1 MKFRNGTHAM
11 AVCVLATG
19 AILGATQAAG
29 STMTGAFD
37 TGPAGAP
44 QQFNPLTATAGYSW
58 FNKYFGTLVL
68 YNVDM
73 SRIDG
78 DLASDWTV
86 SPDGRKITFR
96 LRKDVKWQ
104 DGQKFTAKDVKF
116 TLDLLKNPDLPNQ
129 FWARLSDIQSVD
141 APDDYTVVL
150 NLDKPNLA
158 LLDALTNVMIVPQHA
173 LANVPVKDLRTASWW
188 KTGPVGTG
196 PYKWGKYV
204 PDQYVELDANPQYY
218 RGRPKVDTLINRYFK
233 DDGAAVL
240 ALQSGD
246 IQYSYMSLAQVR
258 NTKSDK
264 FRTVAGPSR
273 VLNYVGLNFADP
285 RFKDVRVRQALLMAI
300 DRAALVKN
308 LYAGQ
313 AKLANC
319 VLTDSHYVP
328 GNLNPYAFNP
338 AAAKQLLAQAGWD
351 KIAGQPIELLTYYSD
366 PVSKNAM
373 AVIQSMLAQVG
384 VNVQPRFVDAPTYGE
399 LVRGGKFSMVYAGV
413 TNGPDPD
420 VLTSVLKSDYAP
432 PRGYNVMRV
441 NMPALDALMDQGRAE
456 SDVAKRP
463 AIYQD
468 VCRYTNANL
477 PWLPILEANRFAGVS
492 THVQD
497 FVWTPAP
504 GGGRYMDHA
513 ERWSIK

>member
-1 MKFRNGTHAM
+1 MKFQNSAQVVAAFVIAASTM
-11 AVCVLATG
+11 
-19 AILGATQAAG
+19 LGAAEAG
-29 STMTGAFD
+29 ASTFTGAFD

-68 YNVDM
+68 YNVEM
-73 SRIDG
+73 NKIGG
-78 DLASDWTV
+78 DLASDWTIA
-86 SPDGRKITFR
+86 PDGKKITFH
-96 LRKDVKWQ
+96 LRHDVKWH

-141 APDDYTVVL
+141 APDDNTVVL
-150 NLDKPNLA
+150 TLSKPNIA
-158 LLDALTNVMIVPQHA
+158 LLDALTNVMIVPEHS
-173 LANVPVKDLRTASWW
+173 LASIPVKDLRTAAWW
-188 KTGPVGTG
+188 KTQPVGTG

-204 PDQYVELDANPQYY
+204 PDQYVELDANPAFY
-218 RGRPKVDTLINRYFK
+218 RGRPKIDTLINRYFK

-264 FRTVAGPSR
+264 FRTIAGPSR
-273 VLNYVGLNFADP
+273 VMNYIGLNFGDA
-285 RFKDVRVRQALLMAI
+285 RFKDVRIRQALLMAI
-300 DRAALVKN
+300 DRAGLIKT

-313 AKLANC
+313 AKVANC
-319 VLTDSHYVP
+319 VLTDPQYVP
-328 GNLNPYAFNP
+328 TNLNPYAYSP
-338 AAAKQLLAQAGWD
+338 DAAKQLLAQAGWD
-351 KIAGQPIELLTYYSD
+351 KIKGAPIELLTYYTD

-373 AVIQSMLAQVG
+373 AVIQAMLGAVG

-399 LVRGGKFSMVYAGV
+399 LVRAGKFAMVFAGT

-420 VLTSVLKSDYAP
+420 VLSSVLKSEYAP
-432 PRGYNVMRV
+432 PRGYNLMHV
-441 NMPALDALMDQGRAE
+441 NMPELDTLLDQGRTE
-456 SDVAKRP
+456 TDVARRP
-463 AIYQD
+463 AIYQN

-477 PWLPILEANRFAGVS
+477 PWLPMLEANRFAGVS
-492 THVQD
+492 NQVQD
-497 FVWTPAP
+497 FVWTSAP
-504 GGGRYMDHA
+504 GGGRYMEHA

>member
-1 MKFRNGTHAM
+1 MRLHT
-11 AVCVLATG
+11 AVGVLAACPMIVG
-19 AILGATQAAG
+19 MAHA
-29 STMTGAFD
+29 STLTGAFD

-68 YNVDM
+68 YNVEM
-73 SRIDG
+73 NKIGG
-78 DLASDWTV
+78 DLASDWTIA
-86 SPDGRKITFR
+86 PDGRKITFH

-104 DGQKFTAKDVKF
+104 DGQPFTAKDVKF

-129 FWARLSDIQSVD
+129 FWARLSDIQSIEV
-141 APDDYTVVL
+141 PDTNTVVL
-150 NLDKPNLA
+150 NLAKPNIS

-173 LANVPVKDLRTASWW
+173 LTAIPVKDLRTTAWW
-188 KTGPVGTG
+188 KTTPVGTG
-196 PYKWGKYV
+196 PFKWGKYV
-204 PDQYVELDANPQYY
+204 PDQYVELDANPAYY
-218 RGRPKVDTLINRYFK
+218 RGRPHIDMLINRYFK

-258 NTKSDK
+258 NTKSDR

-273 VLNYVGLNFADP
+273 VVNYIGLNFSDP
-285 RFKDVRVRQALLMAI
+285 RFKDLRVRQALLMAI
-300 DRAALVKN
+300 DRASLIKN

-313 AKLANC
+313 AKVANC
-319 VLTDSHYVP
+319 VLTDPQYVP
-328 GNLNPYAFNP
+328 ANLNPYAYNP
-338 AAAKQLLAQAGWD
+338 AMAKQLLDQAGWS
-351 KIAGQPIELLTYYSD
+351 KMAGQPIELLTYYTD

-373 AVIQSMLAQVG
+373 AVIQSMLGAVG
-384 VNVQPRFVDAPTYGE
+384 VNVQPRFVDAPTFGE
-399 LVRGGKFSMVYAGV
+399 LVRGGKFSMVFAGT

-420 VLTSVLKSDYAP
+420 VLSSVLKSDYAP
-432 PRGYNVMRV
+432 PRGYNLMRV
-441 NMPALDALMDQGRAE
+441 NMPELDKLLDQGRAE
-456 SDVAKRP
+456 TDVSQRP
-463 AIYQD
+463 GIYQN

-477 PWLPILEANRFAGVS
+477 PWLPVLEANRFAGVG
-492 THVQD
+492 TQVQD

-504 GGGRYMDHA
+504 GGGRYLDHS